1 LKPYGNALIGSL
13 SHFIGGVPYERT
25 PHPDDCAKA
34 RLAVD
39 LGADIVVAHH
49 PHIIQPFE
57 IYKRRAIFYSIGNFA
72 FGSGNSRAEGLL
84 VAVRFEPLETIVDL
98 YPIYVKNRDP
108 RVNYQPKVLVGS
120 SGHKILARLCQLRVL
135 ARVGCYCI
143 VKMYWP
149 SPPQAAQMG
158 GDGSVTSS
166 LRRTRLILSMFSSY
180 RVPLALSTG
189 CNAFDALLTVLRP
202 WPLKVV
208 IDSVIPITPGRSESR
223 SLDLVRSARRAI
235 GCRSSMA
242 PAPQRF

>member
-1 LKPYGNALIGSL
+1 
-13 SHFIGGVPYERT
+13 VPYERT

-57 IYKRRAIFYSIGNFA
+57 IYKGRAIFYSIGNFA

-120 SGHKILARLCQLRVL
+120 SGHKIFARLANGSGTSGILLHSEDGIGRLRL
-135 ARVGCYCI
+135 
-143 VKMYWP
+143 KLPKWEE
-149 SPPQAAQMG
+149 
-158 GDGSVTSS
+158 
-166 LRRTRLILSMFSSY
+166 
-180 RVPLALSTG
+180 
-189 CNAFDALLTVLRP
+189 TV
-202 WPLKVV
+202 
-208 IDSVIPITPGRSESR
+208 
-223 SLDLVRSARRAI
+223 
-235 GCRSSMA
+235 
-242 PAPQRF
+242 Q